1 MQVSLNAQGN
11 DYSHSST
18 NCCFLFLPHLCLQSV
33 LGQLCLYFCTYNRA
47 LVLYRPEV
55 IDTGSPNKVDSKLFG
70 ADLGFI
76 YLGGG

>member
-47 LVLYRPEV
+47 LDHRVLKAHFSQLRSV
-55 IDTGSPNKVDSKLFG
+55 SPRSN
-70 ADLGFI
+70 
-76 YLGGG
+76 